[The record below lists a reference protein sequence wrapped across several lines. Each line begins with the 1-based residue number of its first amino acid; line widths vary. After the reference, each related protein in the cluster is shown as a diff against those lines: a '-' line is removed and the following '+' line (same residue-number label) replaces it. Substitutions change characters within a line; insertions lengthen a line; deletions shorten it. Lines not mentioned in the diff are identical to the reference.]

1 MGHLIPMAFN
11 SIIIILIGNA
21 HPWASMGMN
30 VTIIAF
36 SFDKEKWNGTIIG
49 LPQPNPWESMG
60 KNVTVIGFLRSTPGS
75 TKGNFQK
82 KT

>member
-1 MGHLIPMAFN
+1 MAFN

-21 HPWASMGMN
+21 HPWA
-30 VTIIAF
+30 
-36 SFDKEKWNGTIIG
+36 
-49 LPQPNPWESMG
+49 LMG
-60 KNVTVIGFLRSTPGS
+60 KNVTVIACRCLKKKWNVTVIGLLKPTPWASMGMNVTVIGVEKPTPCS